1 MTRGQARQVT
11 CKGNAAQFPDAQV
24 CLQHHHV
31 SSQGHHVSPQD
42 HHASL
47 QDHYVCFPRCWGGRL
62 GRWGGRP
69 GRWGGRLGWL
79 EGGLVRWGSWSGE
92 QLFWPEHR
100 SCVMVAGGSV
110 ERASRRLA
118 MEGTPRPFPEGG
130 IFRPMRSGGDQGTV
144 SPRSIQTLTSARSAG
159 VTPWIRPA
167 WPRLWGRMLASLI
180 WASRLRPGILEK
192 SSHAGT

>member
-1 MTRGQARQVT
+1 MLGRQTWAVGRQT
-11 CKGNAAQFPDAQV
+11 WAVGRQTWAVGRQTWAGGEAD
-24 CLQHHHV
+24 L
-31 SSQGHHVSPQD
+31 G
-42 HHASL
+42 
-47 QDHYVCFPRCWGGRL
+47 RWGGRL